1 MGYTTWFTGH
11 LKFDRPLAPPH
22 LTYLRAFN
30 EMPHVYWDVELIKD
44 VPDPIREAVRLP
56 LGENGCYFRGRASE
70 ADIALPAMSI
80 EERPIQAILVL

>member
-11 LKFDRPLAPPH
+11 LKFDKPLAPPH

-44 VPDPIREAVRLP
+44 VPDPIREAVGLP
-56 LGENGCYFRGRASE
+56 LGENGCYFTGEGFRSRYSFTGCVYRGAP
-70 ADIALPAMSI
+70 DPGYL
-80 EERPIQAILVL
+80 